1 MIHLRMTVASVG
13 MTTISNVPLGKP
25 IERSGNTVT
34 LSVFP
39 KGRDYLELITGEILC
54 NPENVQ
60 FRDKKNKIDAAMLS
74 INRAF
79 GEEAY
84 RYSAL
89 RYIPEVRDFAAAS
102 LYFHVFIPPAEF
114 DDLMMNVRSGL
125 IPASVDVELER
136 DLMDQKPALDPGWEP
151 DGSHLV
157 WNNDTEQ
164 AKKGLPI
171 TSIKLGYLLSKNS
184 DEVPQRA
191 ETTNNLL
198 SAIRRDL
205 QRFGWIFIGA
215 AAVLMYLTRH

>member
-1 MIHLRMTVASVG
+1 M
-13 MTTISNVPLGKP
+13 
-25 IERSGNTVT
+25 RS
-34 LSVFP
+34 
-39 KGRDYLELITGEILC
+39 D
-54 NPENVQ
+54 
-60 FRDKKNKIDAAMLS
+60 DARYAD
-74 INRAF
+74 AF
-79 GEEAY
+79 A
-84 RYSAL
+84 RK
-89 RYIPEVRDFAAAS
+89 
-102 LYFHVFIPPAEF
+102 YFTAP
-114 DDLMMNVRSGL
+114 RSGL

-136 DLMDQKPALDPGWEP
+136 DFFDQKPVLDFGWEP